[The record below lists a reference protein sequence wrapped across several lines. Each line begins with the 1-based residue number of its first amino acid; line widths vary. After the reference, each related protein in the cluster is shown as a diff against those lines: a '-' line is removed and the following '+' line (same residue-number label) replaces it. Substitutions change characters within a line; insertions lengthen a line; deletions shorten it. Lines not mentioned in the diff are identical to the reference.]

1 MNILKL
7 VQGLLPSFERRRVL
21 EDLHFKADELKE
33 TVLPCY
39 KAAAE
44 ALGNHTFE
52 DPELKKWAGKF
63 GNDHRSGIKGNHLT
77 VVAET
82 AKRLND
88 NMSVIEKAVN
98 AVFADD
104 IVAAGLTFRKA
115 SLLQFVGYI
124 SFFLTYA
131 RRLLL
136 WTYIAETAKLD
147 LKSGVLSK
155 ELSKG
160 EMDWLLE
167 NADSFAKVVRMFS
180 VKANDFEK
188 ALANIPDMI
197 IRPDNLDNVSRTIG
211 DDKLDPFRANLIPAR
226 LNPIFAI
233 RMRVAEWQ
241 VARYEAA
248 KQERRVLEFRLLN
261 LQQQAKG
268 KDDPKVQQAI
278 AYNEARLSRLNYRL
292 KEMEE
297 EYA

>member
-7 VQGLLPSFERRRVL
+7 VQGLLPSFERRRIL

-39 KAAAE
+39 KSAAD
-44 ALGNHTFE
+44 ALANHTFA
-52 DPELKKWAGKF
+52 DAELKKWAQKF
-63 GNDHRSGIKGNHLT
+63 LNDNKSGIRGNH
-77 VVAET
+77 VVVIAET
-82 AKRLND
+82 AKRLYD

-104 IVAAGLTFRKA
+104 VVAAGLTFRKA
-115 SLLQFVGYI
+115 SLLQYVGYI
-124 SFFLTYA
+124 AFFLAYA
-131 RRLLL
+131 RKVLL
-136 WTYIAETAKLD
+136 WTYIAETAKID
-147 LKSGVLSK
+147 LKPGVISK

-167 NADSFAKVVRMFS
+167 NADSFARVVRMMS

-188 ALANIPDMI
+188 ALANIPDMVV
-197 IRPDNLDNVSRTIG
+197 RPENLDAVSRTVG
-211 DDKLDPFRANLIPAR
+211 EDKLDPFRANFISAR
-226 LNPIFAI
+226 LNPIYAV
-233 RMRVAEWQ
+233 RLRVAEWQ

-248 KQERRVLEFRLLN
+248 KQERRTLEFRLLN
-261 LQQQAKG
+261 LQQQLKG
-268 KDDPKVQQAI
+268 KEDPKVQQAI
-278 AYNEARLSRLNYRL
+278 EYNEARLSRLNYRI